1 MFTAKLVLLLN
12 VGLSSLILL
21 ITLLL
26 ARGSFRIKLLGGIC
40 VGFSVIVFVAPLSIL
55 VGMNI
60 DVFIAFL
67 YIKKK
72 MLHLFTSS
80 YFLFGLGQK
89 KKEMFLY
96 IYCVSSIVTKLN
108 HVI

>member
-1 MFTAKLVLLLN
+1 M
-12 VGLSSLILL
+12 
-21 ITLLL
+21 
-26 ARGSFRIKLLGGIC
+26 
-40 VGFSVIVFVAPLSIL
+40 GFSVIVFVAPLSIL

-72 MLHLFTSS
+72 MLHLFSSS
-80 YFLFGLGQK
+80 YFLSGIGK

>member
-72 MLHLFTSS
+72 MLHLFSSS
-80 YFLFGLGQK
+80 YFLSGIGK
-89 KKEMFLY
+89 KKRNVL
-96 IYCVSSIVTKLN
+96 IHLLCV
-108 HVI
+108 